1 MDQTLPADVSL
12 TACPMCGSERRHLL
26 FALGEADG
34 VQREA
39 CRCGDCGFGHMSPQ
53 LTDAFLADYY
63 GAAIVYAYGSDR
75 PEDYA
80 AVIGD
85 KVTLIRR
92 FLKAAGGAPASGLAV
107 DYGAGVGTTVKAMEK
122 LGFDS
127 LGVEISARSR
137 ETAAALF
144 HIDMRGGDLEQ
155 FDDGSVALL
164 TMFDVME
171 HMLQP
176 RLFTQQMFDKIRP
189 GGLAMIGVPNFDS
202 LDRMLRGVNAQVMT
216 FPEHVNFF
224 TRSSLVRM
232 METAGFEVRYVGSP
246 PPYGVAISFGVRRAL
261 NRAFGRNAVTRGI
274 GGVLAWLK
282 RWLVYPLPN
291 VIVEHSGVFGQSLFI
306 VARKPG

>member
-1 MDQTLPADVSL
+1 MEQTPSNRLSL

-34 VQREA
+34 APREA
-39 CRCGDCGFGHMSPQ
+39 CRCDDCGFGHMSPQ
-53 LTDAFLADYY
+53 LTDAFLAEYY
-63 GAAIVYAYGSDR
+63 GAAVVYAYGSDK
-75 PEDYA
+75 PGDYA

-92 FLKAAGGAPASGLAV
+92 FLKAAGDAPRSGLAV
-107 DYGAGVGTTVKAMEK
+107 DYGAGVGTTVKAMAD

-137 ETAAALF
+137 ETAVGLF
-144 HIDMRGGDLEQ
+144 HIDMRGGDLSQ
-155 FDDGSVALL
+155 FADDSIALL

-176 RLFTQQMFDKIRP
+176 RVFTAQMFDKIQP

-202 LDRMLRGVNAQVMT
+202 LDRILRGVKSQVMT

-224 TRSSLVRM
+224 TKSSLVRM
-232 METAGFEVRYVGSP
+232 METAGFEVHYVGSP

-261 NRAFGRNAVTRGI
+261 NRLFGRNAATRAI
-274 GGVLAWLK
+274 GGALAQVK

-291 VIVEHSGVFGQSLFI
+291 LIVERSGVFGQSLFI